1 MSFPELIDSPSEGST
16 EQPFGAPL
24 GDAPQRTNPFN
35 ALAAHVM
42 RASTGDR
49 AALARLKPE
58 LLRPNELAALSRALL
73 AAGLSPDTW
82 SPETWPRWA
91 LIAQGIALAGHKP
104 GRLGDQLAEAGVA
117 EFRVTKLLTARGDAF
132 QQLLP
137 RVVRLMASKGVS
149 PNWGELG
156 ALVLADARVDKRD
169 SQDADSMRLR
179 IAGPYYSRLARQAA
193 S

>member
-1 MSFPELIDSPSEGST
+1 MNLPESMDTPSGEST
-16 EQPFGAPL
+16 GQPFGASS
-24 GDAPQRTNPFN
+24 GGAPQKANLFS
-35 ALAAHVM
+35 ALAAHVK

-49 AALARLKPE
+49 AALARMKPE

-117 EFRVTKLLTARGDAF
+117 ESRVTKLLTARGEAF

-156 ALVLADARVDKRD
+156 ALVLADARVDERD
-169 SQDADSMRLR
+169 SKDADSMRLR